1 MNVASGPLQ
10 EAFKEELSAGWSDVQ
25 IIEQHGD
32 SLKFRLP
39 RQSADGRRTTIG
51 QLFRLMEEVKEKFF
65 IKDYSVSE
73 TTLEQIFIRQY
84 TQREQRDGA
93 VAVACAMSG
102 SDAGARPR

>member
-1 MNVASGPLQ
+1 VNVASGPLQ
-10 EAFKEELSAGWSDVQ
+10 DAFKAELSSNWADVQ

-51 QLFRLMEEVKEKFF
+51 QVFRLIEEVKEKFY

-73 TTLEQIFIRQY
+73 TTLEQIFIRQ
-84 TQREQRDGA
+84 
-93 VAVACAMSG
+93 
-102 SDAGARPR
+102 

>member
-10 EAFKEELSAGWSDVQ
+10 DAFKEELSANWADVQ

-51 QLFRLMEEVKEKFF
+51 QVFRLIEEVKEKFY

-73 TTLEQIFIRQY
+73 TTLEQIFIRQ
-84 TQREQRDGA
+84 
-93 VAVACAMSG
+93 
-102 SDAGARPR
+102 